1 MSHQQPLPVL
11 SSVYSL
17 ARNSNSKGAHQ
28 WQNGSSTAPDTA
40 FVSSKS
46 NSPCFLHCI
55 ILGGYL
61 RNPWTILG
69 HKYHH
74 MHFFFLFSFSFL
86 HFPHP
91 ALAMVCSLRSQLL
104 ITILP
109 GWLNSRAEKWLSS
122 SVTCIAVITTQRFPA
137 CLCTWQWCSGRDASR
152 QTSLTS
158 LSAALSESRPNAGH
172 LPVFFS
178 TKRDP
183 Q

>member
-1 MSHQQPLPVL
+1 MAAALHQTLLLCLLNQTPL
-11 SSVYSL
+11 
-17 ARNSNSKGAHQ
+17 
-28 WQNGSSTAPDTA
+28 
-40 FVSSKS
+40 VSYIASYLVGIWETLEQ
-46 NSPCFLHCI
+46 FLVTNTTTCI
-55 ILGGYL
+55 
-61 RNPWTILG
+61 
-69 HKYHH
+69 
-74 MHFFFLFSFSFL
+74 FFFLFSFSFV

-158 LSAALSESRPNAGH
+158 LSAALSESQPNAGH